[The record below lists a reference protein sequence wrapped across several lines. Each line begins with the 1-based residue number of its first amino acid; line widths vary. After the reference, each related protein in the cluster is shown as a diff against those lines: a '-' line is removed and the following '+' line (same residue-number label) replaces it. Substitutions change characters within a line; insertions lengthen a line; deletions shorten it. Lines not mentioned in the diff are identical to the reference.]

1 MADFTDTTVL
11 VPPDSQVVTTPDD
24 PGDPAAVQLG
34 IPEIRVL
41 RTPRRHPVLPATRVV
56 VSSGSGP

>member
-11 VPPDSQVVTTPDD
+11 APPEPQAQVTPDD
-24 PGDPAAVQLG
+24 RGDPTAVQLG
-34 IPEIRVL
+34 IPASRVL

-56 VSSGSGP
+56 VSSGSGS